1 MSSEPK
7 SSEPKFRRNRG
18 DEPTAVLTRDAYE
31 RLRAELHGLKTSGR
45 VQVADRLQHARELG
59 DIRENAEYDA
69 AKNDQAMMEARIRD
83 LERMLKDPDIV
94 EQPTESDAAGPGVLV
109 TVRPLDDEDEDDE
122 TYLLAASKEER
133 TEGART
139 VSFDSPF
146 GKALLGKKVGER
158 VSYEAPGGEFT
169 YEVVS
174 LRPRS

>member
-7 SSEPKFRRNRG
+7 SSEPRFRRNRG

-69 AKNDQAMMEARIRD
+69 AKNDQALMEARIRD

-94 EQPTESDAAGPGVLV
+94 EQPAESDAAGPGVLV
-109 TVRPLDDEDEDDE
+109 TVRPLDDDEEEDE
-122 TYLLAASKEER
+122 TYLLAVSKEER
-133 TEGART
+133 AEGART

-158 VSYEAPGGEFT
+158 LSYEAPGGEFT
-169 YEVVS
+169 YQIVS
-174 LRPRS
+174 LRPRA

>member
-1 MSSEPK
+1 ME
-7 SSEPKFRRNRG
+7 EQRFRRNPG
-18 DEPTAVLTRDAYE
+18 DDPTAVLTRDAYE
-31 RLRAELHGLKTSGR
+31 RLRAELDGLKTQGR
-45 VQVADRLQHARELG
+45 VQMADRLQHARELG

-69 AKNDQAMMEARIRD
+69 AKNDQALMEARIHD

-94 EQPTESDAAGPGVLV
+94 EQTTESNAAGPGVIV
-109 TVRPLDDEDEDDE
+109 TVRPLDDQDEENE

-158 VSYEAPGGEFT
+158 LSYEAPGGKFA
-169 YEVVS
+169 YEIVS
-174 LRPRS
+174 LRPHR

>member
-94 EQPTESDAAGPGVLV
+94 EQPAESDAAGPGVLI
-109 TVRPLDDEDEDDE
+109 TVRPLDDEGEEDE
-122 TYLLAASKEER
+122 TYLLAVSKEER

-158 VSYEAPGGEFT
+158 VSYEAPGGEFA